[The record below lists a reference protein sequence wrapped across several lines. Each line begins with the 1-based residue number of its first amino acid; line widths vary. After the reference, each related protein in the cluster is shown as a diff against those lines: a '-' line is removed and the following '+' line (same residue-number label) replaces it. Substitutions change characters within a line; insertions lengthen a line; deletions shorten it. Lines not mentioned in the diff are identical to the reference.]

1 MLGLYMFKPSS
12 LTPMFVQ
19 HECQWERA
27 CESGKARTRAPVGV
41 QEWWEGQLAVLGRP
55 MVEGR
60 ERGAG
65 RHASSNM

>member
-27 CESGKARTRAPVGV
+27 CESGKVRTRVLVGA
-41 QEWWEGQLAVLGRP
+41 QERWEGQLAVPGRP
-55 MVEGR
+55 MLEGR

-65 RHASSNM
+65 RHASSSM